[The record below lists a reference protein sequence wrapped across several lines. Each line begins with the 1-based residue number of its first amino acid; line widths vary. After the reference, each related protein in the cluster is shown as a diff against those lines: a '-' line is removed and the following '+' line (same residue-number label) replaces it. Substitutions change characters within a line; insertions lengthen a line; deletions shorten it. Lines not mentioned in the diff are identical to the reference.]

1 MFSGIDYIS
10 VWFRVR
16 IRIMERVRYRDSLK
30 IRFNVRVRVGMRVRI
45 GFEIRTNRVR
55 VVRCRVRLVRL

>member
-1 MFSGIDYIS
+1 
-10 VWFRVR
+10 
-16 IRIMERVRYRDSLK
+16 MERVRYRDSLK

-55 VVRCRVRLVRL
+55 VVRCRVRLVRF